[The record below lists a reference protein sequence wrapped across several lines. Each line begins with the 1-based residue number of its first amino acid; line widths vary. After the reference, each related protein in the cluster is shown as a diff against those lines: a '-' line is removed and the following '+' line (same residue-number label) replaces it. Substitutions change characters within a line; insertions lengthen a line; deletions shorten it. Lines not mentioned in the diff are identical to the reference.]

1 MRNGYLSGLIF
12 RSLWNR
18 AFGLR
23 RTAQP
28 PNRGSCDVSARWDGL
43 KGIDTIA
50 IACKAFA
57 CVRHLTNRIA
67 LQQRERM
74 SPERIRQ
81 ARAARQCSIDR
92 NAKSGLPSKTTSEIE
107 HICRTLRLPLSR
119 KPQWIE

>member
-1 MRNGYLSGLIF
+1 MGHAELLARF
-12 RSLWNR
+12 RE
-18 AFGLR
+18 LR
-23 RTAQP
+23 RGEESFQITKH
-28 PNRGSCDVSARWDGL
+28 DL
-43 KGIDTIA
+43 KVGPVFHCKTERVKAHIA

-57 CVRHLTNRIA
+57 CVRHLTYRIA

-81 ARAARQCSIDR
+81 ALAARQCSIDR

-119 KPQWIE
+119 KPQWIG